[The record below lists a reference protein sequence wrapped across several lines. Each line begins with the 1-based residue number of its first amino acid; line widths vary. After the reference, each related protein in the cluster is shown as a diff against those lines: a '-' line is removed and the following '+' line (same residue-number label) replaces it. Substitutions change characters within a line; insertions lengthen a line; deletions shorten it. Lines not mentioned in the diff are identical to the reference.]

1 MFKLSHKGITAP
13 KHYNEKE
20 DCSVRSVANA
30 SGKSY
35 EEVHQIMKDLG
46 RVNGLPFNIRL
57 AAAGAMKAGGRL
69 FICETLNDYRLL
81 RGSYVVF
88 TQQHSFALVN
98 GEIIDTIKP
107 DMSEKLMGV
116 FYFKGETNGN

>member
-1 MFKLSHKGITAP
+1 MFKLSHKGVTAP

-57 AAAGAMKAGGRL
+57 AAAGAMKAGGKL
-69 FICETLNDYRLL
+69 FITESLNDYRLL
-81 RGSYVVF
+81 QGNYVVF
-88 TQQHSFALVN
+88 QQQHSFALVN

-107 DMSEKLMGV
+107 NLSEKLMGI
-116 FYFKGETNGN
+116 FKF

>member
-69 FICETLNDYRLL
+69 FICESLNDYRLL
-81 RGSYVVF
+81 QGSYVVF
-88 TQQHSFALVN
+88 TQQHCSCLQD
-98 GEIIDTIKP
+98 G
-107 DMSEKLMGV
+107 
-116 FYFKGETNGN
+116 